1 MTIRVYGSL
10 LFPLLSL
17 IIDYISDFAFINALV
32 NDFPLD
38 SQFIHLSK
46 PAIAAMVIYEI
57 FAIVAFPLTAV
68 TLLIWLNTREGF
80 YEDIQQKM
88 LISSIAYLLDDGPET
103 LLQYYF
109 VDKFSGTDYSYPD
122 NFRTSQ
128 NSAIL
133 MSSIVTF
140 GLALFSFVRLTLR
153 YKDLIC
159 QQISDGFKF
168 GKKEILMLA
177 KYFFITVIPL
187 AISCLR
193 VIATKNQLD
202 ARKSYLPGCLEYS
215 VEQSVNNSYIATV
228 DQPGLFK
235 FDCWI
240 GIDYF
245 LVFGS
250 FFGMFSNLLFIIWYF
265 RN

>member
-10 LFPLLSL
+10 LFPLFSL

-38 SQFIHLSK
+38 SKFIHLSK

-215 VEQSVNNSYIATV
+215 VEQSVNNR
-228 DQPGLFK
+228 
-235 FDCWI
+235 
-240 GIDYF
+240 F
-245 LVFGS
+245 LNLIH
-250 FFGMFSNLLFIIWYF
+250 FFNLTNI
-265 RN
+265 